1 MKTIKKLFVVAAAT
15 IFSSV
20 AFAQTA
26 DDIIN
31 KYFETIG
38 GKEKFKNLNA
48 VKMDIS
54 VQNQGM
60 EIPVELVNEKGGK
73 MYVKINI
80 QGKEI
85 TQMASD
91 GNTMWNTNFMT
102 MKAEKLDAETTENA
116 KLSNQ
121 DFPDPLL
128 DYKEKGY
135 STEFVGKETKEGTE
149 CFKMKLTKKP
159 VKVAGVQ
166 KDDIIYYYFDAEN
179 YLPILTESEIKSG
192 PMAGKKSET
201 KYSDYQEVDGLYF
214 PFSMNM
220 FGQDMKVKKIT
231 LNPTV
236 DQKVYAFPAQ

>member
-135 STEFVGKETKEGTE
+135 SAEFVGKETKEGTE

-166 KDDIIYYYFDAEN
+166 KDDIIYYYFDTEN